1 MSEVFKAKSK
11 ETGRI
16 VTYQSKDARDK
27 AIKAGRSTQIQ
38 KKQTTKKSNI
48 FAPKGKS
55 KVKKKPFEIPKIQV
69 PKFNL
74 PKFKLKKLTP
84 TQSLKAAEKGRK
96 EKEKARA
103 RTDRKPNMKNGVDV
117 IRNKKD
123 EKHFIDDFYYKAD
136 EGHDIK
142 KLEQDIKNQYQEQKK
157 KLSKKEQKQQEKDIK
172 SWKKLGGFEA
182 IQDAINGGEITEQEI
197 RERNERMSNRA
208 HKTVNTINKPIERG
222 IDVDN
227 DIASIIVD
235 RFKVGGMVEI
245 PEEKGHG
252 SSGFSISGGEA
263 RYFTRADNEDVEKT
277 SILFKIKPNS
287 KGQIRGSYID
297 GEEGDKFQG
306 EKEIIRSS
314 KSKAKVIEIQTKKM
328 SSGKIL
334 KIIILQET
342 DDLTETIVNESNK
355 KYSDISRRYLEGP
368 LNPKPRKKVKEDI
381 SPDVIKSFTIQDKL
395 NSNIWENG
403 KLKVEILKKLRKIGK
418 DFFNDLDLEPNV
430 KLHDITLTG
439 SISNYNWSKFSDVD
453 LHLRLDFSEVDDDKD
468 FVKNYMLAKKTIWN
482 DKHDITIYDFP
493 VEVYVEDI
501 GDTHIASGLYSV
513 LKHKWLV
520 IPKKK
525 ELKIDFDDIRSKA
538 EGYVGSIDTLKELM
552 SLGRYK
558 KVIQM
563 IENIK
568 MKLKRMRQSG
578 LERGGEFS
586 VENLAFKVL
595 RRSPFIATISKMKDD
610 AYDKLMTMEGVLK
623 EDIKIPIKVGDTVKM
638 GRFKNKKVKIK
649 SIKWNEKGDLLF
661 NGKPALKFRLP
672 KKQVSECVAFSKKFG
687 DDVVLGKNRDRNY
700 TPELKVVREMS
711 GNGIEL
717 CYMVDQDTDWSEGM
731 NSNGIGLVNS
741 ALFVKRDEKDFDK
754 SKKEKAPSK
763 DGIRIRHAL
772 SKDTLTEV
780 VKSLVN
786 FDTGVKGHTIVSDG
800 NKLVVIENTSRT
812 SPKIKV
818 HDINKSPVVRSN
830 HGIEHPEQG
839 YTRGDDRVSSEL
851 RMKNASELLG
861 KEKNYK
867 EILPQF
873 YNHTQEM
880 GPKYDLVRAQNKLWT
895 SSQILMNLNKK
906 EMILYLIPGAVK
918 FVGVENRLPKNHESK
933 INLKVRQYEHSPH
946 DKYDTFVTTDEKP
959 KKSAIKDSDIVVEVI
974 NEGVDDPGILKA
986 VFLAGGPGS
995 GKTWVARGLFGIPD
1009 RVNVSQTGLKMVN
1022 SDKELKFLLNKFGF
1036 GTNLDM
1042 LPDQLFRQLTDPKSS
1057 DYSGLRTFAKELTG
1071 VRKKQY
1077 MNGRLGMIIDGTGD
1091 DFKEIRKQK
1100 KEVEKLGYDTYMVFI
1115 NTSLEIALSR
1125 NEKRDRVLPVSI
1137 VKNSHREVVKNIG
1150 GYQGLFGGS
1159 NFLIVDNNKDL
1170 DEESAQKRF
1179 NMLVKRG
1186 ISKFVKTPIKNKIG
1200 KGWVSKNRILKKMTK
1215 ENFVNENKPV
1225 KTNFKL
1231 ARLIVKKYGLKSK
1244 VVLSKRSGTSTG
1256 DYSVEYDTIE
1266 LRKEYENVA
1275 EFIISVLHEIKHAL
1289 DAKDLKPKKFLK
1301 KYKQASKIAAYQGLD
1316 RHDANKWEKRAE
1328 SWAQREW
1335 KNKWKNKLEKI

>member
-1 MSEVFKAKSK
+1 M
-11 ETGRI
+11 
-16 VTYQSKDARDK
+16 DN
-27 AIKAGRSTQIQ
+27 IKT
-38 KKQTTKKSNI
+38 
-48 FAPKGKS
+48 
-55 KVKKKPFEIPKIQV
+55 
-69 PKFNL
+69 
-74 PKFKLKKLTP
+74 
-84 TQSLKAAEKGRK
+84 
-96 EKEKARA
+96 
-103 RTDRKPNMKNGVDV
+103 
-117 IRNKKD
+117 
-123 EKHFIDDFYYKAD
+123 
-136 EGHDIK
+136 
-142 KLEQDIKNQYQEQKK
+142 
-157 KLSKKEQKQQEKDIK
+157 
-172 SWKKLGGFEA
+172 
-182 IQDAINGGEITEQEI
+182 
-197 RERNERMSNRA
+197 
-208 HKTVNTINKPIERG
+208 
-222 IDVDN
+222 
-227 DIASIIVD
+227 
-235 RFKVGGMVEI
+235 
-245 PEEKGHG
+245 
-252 SSGFSISGGEA
+252 
-263 RYFTRADNEDVEKT
+263 
-277 SILFKIKPNS
+277 
-287 KGQIRGSYID
+287 
-297 GEEGDKFQG
+297 
-306 EKEIIRSS
+306 
-314 KSKAKVIEIQTKKM
+314 
-328 SSGKIL
+328 
-334 KIIILQET
+334 
-342 DDLTETIVNESNK
+342 
-355 KYSDISRRYLEGP
+355 
-368 LNPKPRKKVKEDI
+368 
-381 SPDVIKSFTIQDKL
+381 DVIKSFTIQDTL

-520 IPKKK
+520 VPKKK
-525 ELKIDFDDIRSKA
+525 KLEIDFDDIRSKA

-563 IENIK
+563 IETIK
-568 MKLKRMRQSG
+568 TKLKRMRQSG

-586 VENLAFKVL
+586 VENLAFKAL

-623 EDIKIPIKVGDTVKM
+623 EDIKIPIKVGDIVKM

-661 NGKPALKFRLP
+661 NGRPALKFRIP

-812 SPKIKV
+812 SPKVKV

-867 EILPQF
+867 EIFPQF
-873 YNHTQEM
+873 YNHTQEL

-959 KKSAIKDSDIVVEVI
+959 KKSAIKDSDVVVEGI

-1115 NTSLEIALSR
+1115 NTSLDIALSR

-1170 DEESAQKRF
+1170 DEKSAQKRF

-1200 KGWVSKNRILKKMTK
+1200 KGWVSKNRILKTMTK

-1225 KTNFKL
+1225 KTDFKL

-1289 DAKDLKPKKFLK
+1289 DAKHLKPKRFLK

-1335 KNKWKNKLEKI
+1335 KRYWKKKLEKNN

>member
-1 MSEVFKAKSK
+1 MAN
-11 ETGRI
+11 
-16 VTYQSKDARDK
+16 
-27 AIKAGRSTQIQ
+27 IKT
-38 KKQTTKKSNI
+38 
-48 FAPKGKS
+48 
-55 KVKKKPFEIPKIQV
+55 
-69 PKFNL
+69 
-74 PKFKLKKLTP
+74 
-84 TQSLKAAEKGRK
+84 
-96 EKEKARA
+96 
-103 RTDRKPNMKNGVDV
+103 
-117 IRNKKD
+117 
-123 EKHFIDDFYYKAD
+123 
-136 EGHDIK
+136 
-142 KLEQDIKNQYQEQKK
+142 
-157 KLSKKEQKQQEKDIK
+157 
-172 SWKKLGGFEA
+172 
-182 IQDAINGGEITEQEI
+182 
-197 RERNERMSNRA
+197 
-208 HKTVNTINKPIERG
+208 
-222 IDVDN
+222 
-227 DIASIIVD
+227 
-235 RFKVGGMVEI
+235 
-245 PEEKGHG
+245 
-252 SSGFSISGGEA
+252 
-263 RYFTRADNEDVEKT
+263 
-277 SILFKIKPNS
+277 
-287 KGQIRGSYID
+287 
-297 GEEGDKFQG
+297 
-306 EKEIIRSS
+306 
-314 KSKAKVIEIQTKKM
+314 
-328 SSGKIL
+328 
-334 KIIILQET
+334 
-342 DDLTETIVNESNK
+342 
-355 KYSDISRRYLEGP
+355 
-368 LNPKPRKKVKEDI
+368 
-381 SPDVIKSFTIQDKL
+381 DVIKSFTIQDTL

-418 DFFNDLDLEPNV
+418 DFFNELELEPNV

-538 EGYVGSIDTLKELM
+538 EGYVGSIDTLKQVM

-563 IENIK
+563 IDNIK
-568 MKLKRMRQSG
+568 SKLKRMRQSG

-586 VENLAFKVL
+586 VENLAFKAL

-661 NGKPALKFRLP
+661 NGRPALKFRLP

-687 DDVVLGKNRDRNY
+687 NDVVLGKNRDRNY

-812 SPKIKV
+812 SPKVKV
-818 HDINKSPVVRSN
+818 HDISKSPVVRSN

-851 RMKNASELLG
+851 RMKNASKLLG

-867 EILPQF
+867 EIFPQF

-959 KKSAIKDSDIVVEVI
+959 KKSAIKDSDVVVEGLPTKITDKFEPMKDEPDSEVGKDFSEHHKWSMGAVMGTSAEHDTIDFDDGGNPVGGTQSDEKDEINRGYEPVTEGI

-1009 RVNVSQTGLKMVN
+1009 RVNVSQSGLKMVN

-1036 GTNLDM
+1036 GTNLDI

-1100 KEVEKLGYDTYMVFI
+1100 REVEKLGYDTYMVFI

-1125 NEKRDRVLPVSI
+1125 NEKRDRVLPASI

-1150 GYQGLFGGS
+1150 GFQGLFGGS

-1186 ISKFVKTPIKNKIG
+1186 ISKFIKTPIKNKIG
-1200 KGWVSKNRILKKMTK
+1200 KGWVSKNKILKKMTK
-1215 ENFVNENKPV
+1215 ENFVNENKPF
-1225 KTNFKL
+1225 KTDFKL

-1244 VVLSKRSGTSTG
+1244 VVLSKRSGTSKG

-1289 DAKDLKPKKFLK
+1289 DAKHLKPKRFLK

-1335 KNKWKNKLEKI
+1335 KRYWKKKLEKNN

>member
-1 MSEVFKAKSK
+1 M
-11 ETGRI
+11 
-16 VTYQSKDARDK
+16 DN
-27 AIKAGRSTQIQ
+27 IKT
-38 KKQTTKKSNI
+38 
-48 FAPKGKS
+48 
-55 KVKKKPFEIPKIQV
+55 
-69 PKFNL
+69 
-74 PKFKLKKLTP
+74 
-84 TQSLKAAEKGRK
+84 
-96 EKEKARA
+96 
-103 RTDRKPNMKNGVDV
+103 
-117 IRNKKD
+117 
-123 EKHFIDDFYYKAD
+123 
-136 EGHDIK
+136 
-142 KLEQDIKNQYQEQKK
+142 
-157 KLSKKEQKQQEKDIK
+157 
-172 SWKKLGGFEA
+172 
-182 IQDAINGGEITEQEI
+182 
-197 RERNERMSNRA
+197 
-208 HKTVNTINKPIERG
+208 
-222 IDVDN
+222 
-227 DIASIIVD
+227 
-235 RFKVGGMVEI
+235 
-245 PEEKGHG
+245 
-252 SSGFSISGGEA
+252 
-263 RYFTRADNEDVEKT
+263 
-277 SILFKIKPNS
+277 
-287 KGQIRGSYID
+287 
-297 GEEGDKFQG
+297 
-306 EKEIIRSS
+306 
-314 KSKAKVIEIQTKKM
+314 
-328 SSGKIL
+328 
-334 KIIILQET
+334 
-342 DDLTETIVNESNK
+342 
-355 KYSDISRRYLEGP
+355 
-368 LNPKPRKKVKEDI
+368 
-381 SPDVIKSFTIQDKL
+381 DVIKSFTIQDTL

-520 IPKKK
+520 VPKKK
-525 ELKIDFDDIRSKA
+525 KLEIDFDDIRSKA

-563 IENIK
+563 IETIK

-586 VENLAFKVL
+586 VENLAFKAL

-623 EDIKIPIKVGDTVKM
+623 EDIKIPIKVGDIVKM

-661 NGKPALKFRLP
+661 NGRPALKFRLP

-687 DDVVLGKNRDRNY
+687 NDVVLGKNRDRNY

-812 SPKIKV
+812 SPKVKV

-867 EILPQF
+867 EIFPQF
-873 YNHTQEM
+873 YNHTQEL

-959 KKSAIKDSDIVVEVI
+959 KKSAIKDSDVVVEGI

-1009 RVNVSQTGLKMVN
+1009 RVNVSQSGLKMVN

-1042 LPDQLFRQLTDPKSS
+1042 LPDELFRQLTDPKSS

-1125 NEKRDRVLPVSI
+1125 NEKRDRVLPASI

-1150 GYQGLFGGS
+1150 GFQGLFGGS

-1200 KGWVSKNRILKKMTK
+1200 NGWISKNKILKKMTK

-1244 VVLSKRSGTSTG
+1244 VVLSKRGGTSTG

-1289 DAKDLKPKKFLK
+1289 DAKHLKPKRFLK

-1335 KNKWKNKLEKI
+1335 KNKWKNRLEKI

>member
-1 MSEVFKAKSK
+1 M
-11 ETGRI
+11 
-16 VTYQSKDARDK
+16 DN
-27 AIKAGRSTQIQ
+27 IKT
-38 KKQTTKKSNI
+38 
-48 FAPKGKS
+48 
-55 KVKKKPFEIPKIQV
+55 
-69 PKFNL
+69 
-74 PKFKLKKLTP
+74 
-84 TQSLKAAEKGRK
+84 
-96 EKEKARA
+96 
-103 RTDRKPNMKNGVDV
+103 
-117 IRNKKD
+117 
-123 EKHFIDDFYYKAD
+123 
-136 EGHDIK
+136 
-142 KLEQDIKNQYQEQKK
+142 
-157 KLSKKEQKQQEKDIK
+157 
-172 SWKKLGGFEA
+172 
-182 IQDAINGGEITEQEI
+182 
-197 RERNERMSNRA
+197 
-208 HKTVNTINKPIERG
+208 
-222 IDVDN
+222 
-227 DIASIIVD
+227 
-235 RFKVGGMVEI
+235 
-245 PEEKGHG
+245 
-252 SSGFSISGGEA
+252 
-263 RYFTRADNEDVEKT
+263 
-277 SILFKIKPNS
+277 
-287 KGQIRGSYID
+287 
-297 GEEGDKFQG
+297 
-306 EKEIIRSS
+306 
-314 KSKAKVIEIQTKKM
+314 
-328 SSGKIL
+328 
-334 KIIILQET
+334 
-342 DDLTETIVNESNK
+342 
-355 KYSDISRRYLEGP
+355 
-368 LNPKPRKKVKEDI
+368 
-381 SPDVIKSFTIQDKL
+381 DVIKSFTIQDTL

-520 IPKKK
+520 VPKKK
-525 ELKIDFDDIRSKA
+525 KLEIDFDDIRSKA

-563 IENIK
+563 IETIK
-568 MKLKRMRQSG
+568 TKLKRMRQSG

-586 VENLAFKVL
+586 VENLAFKAL

-661 NGKPALKFRLP
+661 NGRPALKFRIP

-812 SPKIKV
+812 SPKVKV

-867 EILPQF
+867 EIFPQF

-959 KKSAIKDSDIVVEVI
+959 KKSAIKDSDVVVEGI

-1009 RVNVSQTGLKMVN
+1009 RVNVSQSGLKMVN

-1042 LPDQLFRQLTDPKSS
+1042 LPDELFRQLTDPKSS

-1115 NTSLEIALSR
+1115 NTSLDIALSR

-1170 DEESAQKRF
+1170 DEKSAQKRF

-1200 KGWVSKNRILKKMTK
+1200 KGWISKNKILKKMTK
-1215 ENFVNENKPV
+1215 ENFVNENKPF
-1225 KTNFKL
+1225 KTDFKL

-1266 LRKEYENVA
+1266 LRKEYENLA

-1289 DAKDLKPKKFLK
+1289 DAKHLKPKRFLK

-1335 KNKWKNKLEKI
+1335 KSKWKNKLEKI

>member
-1 MSEVFKAKSK
+1 M
-11 ETGRI
+11 
-16 VTYQSKDARDK
+16 DN
-27 AIKAGRSTQIQ
+27 IKT
-38 KKQTTKKSNI
+38 
-48 FAPKGKS
+48 
-55 KVKKKPFEIPKIQV
+55 
-69 PKFNL
+69 
-74 PKFKLKKLTP
+74 
-84 TQSLKAAEKGRK
+84 
-96 EKEKARA
+96 
-103 RTDRKPNMKNGVDV
+103 
-117 IRNKKD
+117 
-123 EKHFIDDFYYKAD
+123 
-136 EGHDIK
+136 
-142 KLEQDIKNQYQEQKK
+142 
-157 KLSKKEQKQQEKDIK
+157 
-172 SWKKLGGFEA
+172 
-182 IQDAINGGEITEQEI
+182 
-197 RERNERMSNRA
+197 
-208 HKTVNTINKPIERG
+208 
-222 IDVDN
+222 
-227 DIASIIVD
+227 
-235 RFKVGGMVEI
+235 
-245 PEEKGHG
+245 
-252 SSGFSISGGEA
+252 
-263 RYFTRADNEDVEKT
+263 
-277 SILFKIKPNS
+277 
-287 KGQIRGSYID
+287 
-297 GEEGDKFQG
+297 
-306 EKEIIRSS
+306 
-314 KSKAKVIEIQTKKM
+314 
-328 SSGKIL
+328 
-334 KIIILQET
+334 
-342 DDLTETIVNESNK
+342 
-355 KYSDISRRYLEGP
+355 
-368 LNPKPRKKVKEDI
+368 
-381 SPDVIKSFTIQDKL
+381 DVIKSFTIQDTL

-520 IPKKK
+520 VPKKK
-525 ELKIDFDDIRSKA
+525 KLEIDFDDIRSKA

-586 VENLAFKVL
+586 VENLAFKAL

-623 EDIKIPIKVGDTVKM
+623 EDIKIPIKVGDIVKM

-661 NGKPALKFRLP
+661 NGRPALKFRIP

-812 SPKIKV
+812 SPKVKV
-818 HDINKSPVVRSN
+818 HDISKSPVVRSN

-867 EILPQF
+867 EIFPQF

-959 KKSAIKDSDIVVEVI
+959 KKSAIKDSDVVVEGI

-1009 RVNVSQTGLKMVN
+1009 RVNVSQSGLKMVN

-1042 LPDQLFRQLTDPKSS
+1042 LPDELFRQLTDPKSS

-1125 NEKRDRVLPVSI
+1125 NEKRDRVLPASI

-1150 GYQGLFGGS
+1150 GFQGLFGGS

-1200 KGWVSKNRILKKMTK
+1200 KGWISKNKILKKMTK

-1244 VVLSKRSGTSTG
+1244 VVLSKRGGTSTG
-1256 DYSVEYDTIE
+1256 DYSVEYDRIE

-1289 DAKDLKPKKFLK
+1289 DAKHLKPKRFLK

>member
-1 MSEVFKAKSK
+1 M
-11 ETGRI
+11 
-16 VTYQSKDARDK
+16 DN
-27 AIKAGRSTQIQ
+27 IKT
-38 KKQTTKKSNI
+38 
-48 FAPKGKS
+48 
-55 KVKKKPFEIPKIQV
+55 
-69 PKFNL
+69 
-74 PKFKLKKLTP
+74 
-84 TQSLKAAEKGRK
+84 
-96 EKEKARA
+96 
-103 RTDRKPNMKNGVDV
+103 
-117 IRNKKD
+117 
-123 EKHFIDDFYYKAD
+123 
-136 EGHDIK
+136 
-142 KLEQDIKNQYQEQKK
+142 
-157 KLSKKEQKQQEKDIK
+157 
-172 SWKKLGGFEA
+172 
-182 IQDAINGGEITEQEI
+182 
-197 RERNERMSNRA
+197 
-208 HKTVNTINKPIERG
+208 
-222 IDVDN
+222 
-227 DIASIIVD
+227 
-235 RFKVGGMVEI
+235 
-245 PEEKGHG
+245 
-252 SSGFSISGGEA
+252 
-263 RYFTRADNEDVEKT
+263 
-277 SILFKIKPNS
+277 
-287 KGQIRGSYID
+287 
-297 GEEGDKFQG
+297 
-306 EKEIIRSS
+306 
-314 KSKAKVIEIQTKKM
+314 
-328 SSGKIL
+328 
-334 KIIILQET
+334 
-342 DDLTETIVNESNK
+342 
-355 KYSDISRRYLEGP
+355 
-368 LNPKPRKKVKEDI
+368 
-381 SPDVIKSFTIQDKL
+381 DVIKSFTIQDTL

-520 IPKKK
+520 VPKKK
-525 ELKIDFDDIRSKA
+525 KLEIDFDDIRSKA

-563 IENIK
+563 IETIK
-568 MKLKRMRQSG
+568 TKLKRMRQSG

-586 VENLAFKVL
+586 VENLAFKAL

-623 EDIKIPIKVGDTVKM
+623 EDIKIPIKVGDIVKM

-661 NGKPALKFRLP
+661 NGRPALKFRIP

-812 SPKIKV
+812 SPKVKV

-867 EILPQF
+867 EIFPQF

-959 KKSAIKDSDIVVEVI
+959 KKSAIKDSDVVVEGI

-1115 NTSLEIALSR
+1115 NTSLDIALSR

-1170 DEESAQKRF
+1170 DEKSAQKRF

-1200 KGWVSKNRILKKMTK
+1200 KGWVSKNRILKTMTK

-1225 KTNFKL
+1225 KTDFKL

-1289 DAKDLKPKKFLK
+1289 DAKHLKPKRFLK

-1335 KNKWKNKLEKI
+1335 KRYWKKKLEKNN

>member
-1 MSEVFKAKSK
+1 M
-11 ETGRI
+11 
-16 VTYQSKDARDK
+16 DN
-27 AIKAGRSTQIQ
+27 IKT
-38 KKQTTKKSNI
+38 
-48 FAPKGKS
+48 
-55 KVKKKPFEIPKIQV
+55 
-69 PKFNL
+69 
-74 PKFKLKKLTP
+74 
-84 TQSLKAAEKGRK
+84 
-96 EKEKARA
+96 
-103 RTDRKPNMKNGVDV
+103 
-117 IRNKKD
+117 
-123 EKHFIDDFYYKAD
+123 
-136 EGHDIK
+136 
-142 KLEQDIKNQYQEQKK
+142 
-157 KLSKKEQKQQEKDIK
+157 
-172 SWKKLGGFEA
+172 
-182 IQDAINGGEITEQEI
+182 
-197 RERNERMSNRA
+197 
-208 HKTVNTINKPIERG
+208 
-222 IDVDN
+222 
-227 DIASIIVD
+227 
-235 RFKVGGMVEI
+235 
-245 PEEKGHG
+245 
-252 SSGFSISGGEA
+252 
-263 RYFTRADNEDVEKT
+263 
-277 SILFKIKPNS
+277 
-287 KGQIRGSYID
+287 
-297 GEEGDKFQG
+297 
-306 EKEIIRSS
+306 
-314 KSKAKVIEIQTKKM
+314 
-328 SSGKIL
+328 
-334 KIIILQET
+334 
-342 DDLTETIVNESNK
+342 
-355 KYSDISRRYLEGP
+355 
-368 LNPKPRKKVKEDI
+368 
-381 SPDVIKSFTIQDKL
+381 DVIKSFTIQNTL
-395 NSNIWENG
+395 NSNIWEDG
-403 KLKVEILKKLRKIGK
+403 KLKVEILKKLREIGK

-453 LHLRLDFSEVDDDKD
+453 LHLRLDFSEVDNDKD

-513 LKHKWLV
+513 LKNKWLV

-563 IENIK
+563 IESIQS
-568 MKLKRMRQSG
+568 KLKRMRQSG

-586 VENLAFKVL
+586 VENLAFKAL

-661 NGKPALKFRLP
+661 NGRPALKFRLP

-754 SKKEKAPSK
+754 SKKKKAPSK

-812 SPKIKV
+812 KPKVKV
-818 HDINKSPVVRSN
+818 HDISKSPVVRSN

-839 YTRGDDRVSSEL
+839 YTRGEDRVSSEL
-851 RMKNASELLG
+851 RMKNASELLN

-867 EILPQF
+867 EIFPQF

-895 SSQILMNLNKK
+895 SSQVLMNLNKK
-906 EMILYLIPGAVK
+906 ELILYLIPGAVK
-918 FVGVENRLPKNHESK
+918 FIGIENRLPSKYESK
-933 INLKVRQYEHSPH
+933 IKLNVRQYEHSPH

-959 KKSAIKDSDIVVEVI
+959 KKSAIKDTDVVS
-974 NEGVDDPGILKA
+974 EGVDDPGILKA

-1036 GTNLDM
+1036 GTNLDI

-1115 NTSLEIALSR
+1115 NTSLDIALSR
-1125 NEKRDRVLPVSI
+1125 NEKRDRVLPTSI

-1150 GYQGLFGGS
+1150 GFQGLFGGS

-1170 DEESAQKRF
+1170 DEKSAQKRF

-1186 ISKFVKTPIKNKIG
+1186 IGKFVKTPIKNKIG
-1200 KGWVSKNRILKKMTK
+1200 KGWVSKNKILKKMTK

-1289 DAKDLKPKKFLK
+1289 DAKHLKPKSFLK
-1301 KYKQASKIAAYQGLD
+1301 KYKQAGKIAAYQGLD

>member
-1 MSEVFKAKSK
+1 M
-11 ETGRI
+11 
-16 VTYQSKDARDK
+16 DN
-27 AIKAGRSTQIQ
+27 IKT
-38 KKQTTKKSNI
+38 
-48 FAPKGKS
+48 
-55 KVKKKPFEIPKIQV
+55 
-69 PKFNL
+69 
-74 PKFKLKKLTP
+74 
-84 TQSLKAAEKGRK
+84 
-96 EKEKARA
+96 
-103 RTDRKPNMKNGVDV
+103 
-117 IRNKKD
+117 
-123 EKHFIDDFYYKAD
+123 
-136 EGHDIK
+136 
-142 KLEQDIKNQYQEQKK
+142 
-157 KLSKKEQKQQEKDIK
+157 
-172 SWKKLGGFEA
+172 
-182 IQDAINGGEITEQEI
+182 
-197 RERNERMSNRA
+197 
-208 HKTVNTINKPIERG
+208 
-222 IDVDN
+222 
-227 DIASIIVD
+227 
-235 RFKVGGMVEI
+235 
-245 PEEKGHG
+245 
-252 SSGFSISGGEA
+252 
-263 RYFTRADNEDVEKT
+263 
-277 SILFKIKPNS
+277 
-287 KGQIRGSYID
+287 
-297 GEEGDKFQG
+297 
-306 EKEIIRSS
+306 
-314 KSKAKVIEIQTKKM
+314 
-328 SSGKIL
+328 
-334 KIIILQET
+334 
-342 DDLTETIVNESNK
+342 
-355 KYSDISRRYLEGP
+355 
-368 LNPKPRKKVKEDI
+368 
-381 SPDVIKSFTIQDKL
+381 DVIKSFTIQDTL

-520 IPKKK
+520 VPKKK
-525 ELKIDFDDIRSKA
+525 KLEIDFDDIRSKA

-563 IENIK
+563 IETIK
-568 MKLKRMRQSG
+568 TKLKRMRQSG

-586 VENLAFKVL
+586 VENLAFKAL

-661 NGKPALKFRLP
+661 NGRPALKFRIP

-812 SPKIKV
+812 SPKVKV

-867 EILPQF
+867 EIFPQF

-959 KKSAIKDSDIVVEVI
+959 KKSAIKDSDVVVEGI

-1115 NTSLEIALSR
+1115 NTSLDIALSR

-1170 DEESAQKRF
+1170 DEKSAQKRF

-1200 KGWVSKNRILKKMTK
+1200 KGWVSKNRILKTMTK

-1225 KTNFKL
+1225 KTDFKL

-1289 DAKDLKPKKFLK
+1289 DAKHLKPKRFLK

-1335 KNKWKNKLEKI
+1335 KRYWKKKLEKNN

>member
-1 MSEVFKAKSK
+1 M
-11 ETGRI
+11 
-16 VTYQSKDARDK
+16 DN
-27 AIKAGRSTQIQ
+27 IKT
-38 KKQTTKKSNI
+38 
-48 FAPKGKS
+48 
-55 KVKKKPFEIPKIQV
+55 
-69 PKFNL
+69 
-74 PKFKLKKLTP
+74 
-84 TQSLKAAEKGRK
+84 
-96 EKEKARA
+96 
-103 RTDRKPNMKNGVDV
+103 
-117 IRNKKD
+117 
-123 EKHFIDDFYYKAD
+123 
-136 EGHDIK
+136 
-142 KLEQDIKNQYQEQKK
+142 
-157 KLSKKEQKQQEKDIK
+157 
-172 SWKKLGGFEA
+172 
-182 IQDAINGGEITEQEI
+182 
-197 RERNERMSNRA
+197 
-208 HKTVNTINKPIERG
+208 
-222 IDVDN
+222 
-227 DIASIIVD
+227 
-235 RFKVGGMVEI
+235 
-245 PEEKGHG
+245 
-252 SSGFSISGGEA
+252 
-263 RYFTRADNEDVEKT
+263 
-277 SILFKIKPNS
+277 
-287 KGQIRGSYID
+287 
-297 GEEGDKFQG
+297 
-306 EKEIIRSS
+306 
-314 KSKAKVIEIQTKKM
+314 
-328 SSGKIL
+328 
-334 KIIILQET
+334 
-342 DDLTETIVNESNK
+342 
-355 KYSDISRRYLEGP
+355 
-368 LNPKPRKKVKEDI
+368 
-381 SPDVIKSFTIQDKL
+381 DVIKSFTIQNTL
-395 NSNIWENG
+395 NSNIWEDG
-403 KLKVEILKKLRKIGK
+403 KLKVEILKKLREIGK

-453 LHLRLDFSEVDDDKD
+453 LHLRLDFSEVDNDKD

-513 LKHKWLV
+513 LKNKWLV

-563 IENIK
+563 IESIQS
-568 MKLKRMRQSG
+568 KLKRMRQSG

-586 VENLAFKVL
+586 VENLAFKAL

-661 NGKPALKFRLP
+661 NGRPALKFRLP

-754 SKKEKAPSK
+754 SKKKKAPSK

-812 SPKIKV
+812 SPKVKV

-839 YTRGDDRVSSEL
+839 YTRGEDRVSSEL
-851 RMKNASELLG
+851 RMKNASELLN

-867 EILPQF
+867 EIFPQF

-895 SSQILMNLNKK
+895 SSQVLMNLNKK
-906 EMILYLIPGAVK
+906 ELILYLIPGAVK
-918 FVGVENRLPKNHESK
+918 FIGIENRLPSKYESK
-933 INLKVRQYEHSPH
+933 IKLNVRQYEHSPH

-959 KKSAIKDSDIVVEVI
+959 KKSAIKDTDVVS
-974 NEGVDDPGILKA
+974 EGVDDPGILKA

-1036 GTNLDM
+1036 GTNLDI

-1125 NEKRDRVLPVSI
+1125 NEKRDRVLPASI

-1150 GYQGLFGGS
+1150 GFQGLFGGS

-1170 DEESAQKRF
+1170 DEKSAQKRF

-1275 EFIISVLHEIKHAL
+1275 ESIISVLHEIKHAL
-1289 DAKDLKPKKFLK
+1289 DAKHLKPKRFLK
-1301 KYKQASKIAAYQGLD
+1301 KYKQAGNIAAYQGLD